1 MQPMSRFVN
10 LCNRQYVV
18 GETYPLIPYEGR
30 SQASHSHYFACVT
43 EGWRNLPEI
52 LAERFPTVEH
62 LRKYALIKT
71 GYADERSFVCKSR
84 AEAIRLAAFL
94 EPIDNYAIIDAREA
108 TVKVYTAQ
116 SQSRAAMGAR
126 VFGESKTA
134 VLQYISQLIGT
145 DVTSL
150 SNNARTA
157 A

>member
-1 MQPMSRFVN
+1 MQPLPRFVN

-30 SQASHSHYFACVT
+30 SQASHNHYFSCVT
-43 EGWRNLPEI
+43 EGWRNLPEV

-94 EPIDNYAIIDAREA
+94 EPIDNYAIVDAREA
-108 TVKVYTAQ
+108 TVKIYTAQ
-116 SQSRAAMGAR
+116 SQAKSAMGAR

-150 SNNARTA
+150 SQNVKNVA
-157 A
+157 